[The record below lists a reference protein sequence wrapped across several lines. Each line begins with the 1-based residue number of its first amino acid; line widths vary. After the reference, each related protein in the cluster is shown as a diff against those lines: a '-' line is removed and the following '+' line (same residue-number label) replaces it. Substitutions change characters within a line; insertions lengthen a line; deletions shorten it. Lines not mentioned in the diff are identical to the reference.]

1 MRYRAIGKKQIGW
14 AIMALVWL
22 AVIITV
28 IVLTATKQVSAEA
41 RRVPVYSVARA
52 DKTAALTFNAAWGD
66 ETTDAIL
73 EILKKYNVRA
83 TFFFVGTFAEKYP
96 ESVKKIANAGHGI
109 ANHSMRHTDPTK
121 QTYGEIVSDISACN
135 DVLYALTGVY
145 PTLYRAPSGAYDN
158 KTVEAAEALGLTAVQ
173 WSADSIDW
181 KDPSPEKITQRI
193 LAKTAPGG
201 ILLFHLGKENT
212 QKALPDIIEAL
223 LAEGYTFVPVNELL
237 PEGETYVDKNGVL
250 HGNFTAVR

>member
-1 MRYRAIGKKQIGW
+1 MKYRLIGKKQIGW
-14 AIMALVWL
+14 AVMAAVWL

-28 IVLTATKQVSAEA
+28 IVLTATNRVNAEA
-41 RRVPVYSVARA
+41 RRVPVYSVERA
-52 DKTAALTFNAAWGD
+52 DRAIALTFNAAWGD
-66 ETTDAIL
+66 ETTD
-73 EILKKYNVRA
+73 EILDMLKENGVRA

-96 ESVKKIANAGHGI
+96 ESVKKIANAGHEI
-109 ANHSMRHTDPTK
+109 ANHSMRHRDPTK
-121 QTYGEIVSDISACN
+121 QTYGEISADISACS

-181 KDPSPEKITQRI
+181 KDPSPGKITERI
-193 LAKTAPGG
+193 LNKTKPGG

-212 QKALPDIIEAL
+212 LRALPGL
-223 LAEGYTFVPVNELL
+223 LRELRSQGYEFVTVGELL
-237 PEGETYVDKNGVL
+237 LPGETYVDANGIQ
-250 HGNFTAVR
+250 REK